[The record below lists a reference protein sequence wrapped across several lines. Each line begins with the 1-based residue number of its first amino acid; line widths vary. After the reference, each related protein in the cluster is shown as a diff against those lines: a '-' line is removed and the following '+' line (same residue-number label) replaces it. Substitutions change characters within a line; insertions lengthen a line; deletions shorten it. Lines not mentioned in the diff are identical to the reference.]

1 MTKIY
6 PTDVPTEAPSTPSL
20 PEPEPSPSYRTEPRV
35 FPSELG
41 HPPGFVPSIELLANR
56 DNAVVGEVPRLP
68 PGGLMPLGGG
78 GLRAPAALMGGG
90 MFPPVF
96 PGENEKRPI
105 ELEYTIKVD
114 KIFKMN
120 EEVKGLEPKTTMKM
134 YTAPWDGMCGVSWL
148 ESGET
153 YLLSGKDFQ
162 KCCYLSEYLTIFFIR
177 CVFGVSVWGIL

>member
-1 MTKIY
+1 
-6 PTDVPTEAPSTPSL
+6 
-20 PEPEPSPSYRTEPRV
+20 
-35 FPSELG
+35 
-41 HPPGFVPSIELLANR
+41 
-56 DNAVVGEVPRLP
+56 
-68 PGGLMPLGGG
+68 MPLGGG